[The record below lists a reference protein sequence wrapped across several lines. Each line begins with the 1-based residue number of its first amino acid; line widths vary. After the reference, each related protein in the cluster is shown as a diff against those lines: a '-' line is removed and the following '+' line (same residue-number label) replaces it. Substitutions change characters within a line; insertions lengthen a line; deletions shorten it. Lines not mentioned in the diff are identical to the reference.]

1 MSIHVEVTADDIAA
15 AARIPDVGD
24 GFKSAHPES
33 KDPVE
38 LAIARVAGRD
48 ACLDSDGPDDDEI
61 ATIGD
66 GRTVLVVSTAPT
78 VGPWIER
85 YYRGEIVEPFAFDIE
100 VEDWLVKLLRAAS

>member
-1 MSIHVEVTADDIAA
+1 MSRIHVEVTADNIAA
-15 AARIPDVGD
+15 ATRV
-24 GFKSAHPES
+24 S

-38 LAIARVAGRD
+38 LAIARLTGHDVS
-48 ACLDSDGPDDDEI
+48 LDSDGPDADEI

-85 YYRGEIVEPFAFDIE
+85 YYRGESVEPFAFDIE
-100 VEDWLVKLLRAAS
+100 IEDWLVALVGVS